1 VPRRI
6 ALVTDSTAY
15 LPSEL
20 VERYDIHVVPL
31 QVVLDGRP
39 FDEGSG
45 ISGHDVAQALRHS
58 HHVSTSRARPAQL
71 LDVYRDAADRGAVE
85 IVSVHLSSELSGTH
99 ESAKLAAQDSP
110 VLVHVVDSRSLGMG
124 VGFAVLEAARVR
136 DEGGDGLT
144 AASAAQSRAAA
155 TAVFFYVQTLEYLR
169 RGGRLTAAQA
179 LIGTA
184 LGVKPLLH
192 ILDGRIQP
200 LENVRTASRAL
211 RRLEESAV
219 DRAGLDRVDIAVH
232 HLDSLERA
240 QMLADRLK
248 HRLPAVRDVLVSEV
262 GPVVGAHVGA
272 GLVAVVGAPVKA

>member
-1 VPRRI
+1 VRYRV

-15 LPSEL
+15 LPAEL
-20 VERYDIHVVPL
+20 VRRYDISVVPL

-45 ISGHDVAQALRHS
+45 ISGHDVAHALRHS
-58 HHVSTSRARPAQL
+58 HHVSTSRATPAQL
-71 LDVYRDAADRGAVE
+71 LDVYREAVDGGAME
-85 IVSVHLSSELSGTH
+85 IVSVHLSSELSGTY

-124 VGFAVLEAARVR
+124 VGFAVLEAARLR
-136 DEGGDGLT
+136 EQGADGLT
-144 AASAAQSRAAA
+144 LASAAQSRAVT

-169 RGGRLTAAQA
+169 RGGRLTTAKA

-192 ILDGRIQP
+192 IVDGRIQP

-211 RRLEESAV
+211 SRLEELAV
-219 DRAGLDRVDIAVH
+219 ERAGLDLVDTAVH
-232 HLDSLERA
+232 HLDSLDRA
-240 QMLADRLK
+240 QTLAKRLNE
-248 HRLPAVRDVLVSEV
+248 RLPAARDVIVSEV
-262 GPVVGAHVGA
+262 GPVVGAHVGP
-272 GLVAVVGAPVKA
+272 GLVAVVVAPVKA